1 MEFYSKSNSFQVS
14 IFGGKI
20 RGREAN
26 EEISLNKSKDDLIR
40 IHPELFVKCER
51 CAGDVDIEKTPSVSY
66 SGKKLYFCDK
76 CFRAVFKFDK
86 KLKPVGKIWEEGG
99 RKMPFVVR
107 KGSWHGSTYTVVK
120 KMKESGEG
128 EKRKTLFL
136 GDLYLRGVLE
146 KQDQPVGRADA
157 FIWVSW
163 SEALAKEHKED

>member
-26 EEISLNKSKDDLIR
+26 EEISLNKSKDDLIT

-66 SGKKLYFCDK
+66 SGKKLSFCDK

-86 KLKPVGKIWEEGG
+86 KRKPVGKIWEEGG